1 MSDLPR
7 VSRETASAL
16 IDFAA
21 QSGQGHSPAVTFA
34 ASQLDGTVNAYNMIA
49 QNGVAYLADEVG
61 LGKTYVALGVM
72 GLIRHFDPAARIV
85 VLAPRENIQLKW
97 IKELGNFVRNNWQ
110 VTDNRVR
117 SIQGTPAR
125 DPVACGSLAE
135 LILEC
140 TSGELSDLFL
150 RFTSFSLATKQAGDR
165 QRYAKHLRERLPW
178 VRRGDLA
185 LGSAHGFRDAYGR
198 ILNAVLPEIDLLVVD
213 EAHNLK
219 RGFGARVS
227 NRNRILGL
235 ALGHPS
241 ALDDAAPRTSLGY
254 GPRVKRVLC
263 LSATP
268 FEDDYADLA
277 RQLDVLGKYDADLH
291 GPDGQPLGSVRRLGD
306 ASVPLERKEELVRSF
321 LIRRIAHLEIAGKR
335 HTKNMYRREWRSG
348 GLTEHDQPLPALD
361 DRQRLVVGLVQ
372 KKVAELLGH
381 ERFGGQFQIGML
393 SSFESFL
400 ETVETRRRR
409 TARGSLTD
417 PDDGDGDQSEEDD
430 SDSEGSFYG
439 GDQAQDA
446 TERRGIDT
454 PALQRIVAS
463 YREQFR
469 RSLPHPK
476 LDATATA
483 LAPAFETG
491 EKALVFVR
499 RVATVEE
506 LARKLSRS
514 FDQWIIDRLRR
525 TLPECGE
532 ELDRIVEEYEEE
544 RRPDA
549 SPRSASEPAWTGKD
563 GLAEHKEPTDSD
575 IRDFFGWFFRGRGPD
590 GWLSGAAFQR
600 NRLSSAGAVY
610 RTFFE
615 DDYVAAV
622 LGTPADVVGSLRL
635 ATERGEDEFLEEL
648 RGLAS
653 GYFRHRTQEI
663 ERFRRLYVH
672 EAYQA
677 AGLHL
682 LARSRHEKAEE
693 CTIILRE
700 RFPDFRAESAPA
712 PEGFPPPDEF
722 LGARTFFTELR
733 KYPELRADLWPD
745 ESQGDARERFRRREQ
760 RRELLS
766 AQARL
771 GVAYIDLYTLAI
783 REVGSFESKP
793 GAEPTE
799 RTYGLVVD
807 FVESL
812 EQQRTLR
819 RRSAKPASEGA
830 TEIPTFGAY
839 DELHLASENFDTLLA
854 VNFPEV
860 PTADLSE
867 LAEIYGRALQ
877 NQSPV
882 GTMRS
887 GVNRRVVRQFR
898 MPGFPYILVTTD
910 VLQEG
915 EDLHTFC
922 HRVIHYGITWTPSA
936 MEQRTGRID
945 RIGSLVQ
952 RRLDGR
958 DELPRPEE
966 KIQVHYPYLPETVE
980 VLQVRRVLHRLDRF
994 LELVHRSAERSGAN
1008 SSTLDLTREIL
1019 SQLPPPK
1026 QREEELK
1033 SAFPVDPAWFE
1044 GPECL
1049 QSGPAQPDREPLGID
1064 RVGLI
1069 RHLDALWNEAVQNL
1083 NILQPREAG
1092 DAKREGVIA
1101 FRDGRP
1107 VDASAPSSSRGR
1119 TAEPGSIRYQL
1130 FRIELRSRAQSDAT
1144 LVRCT
1149 SDVGWVDLHRPKKF
1163 DELLEI
1169 QRDLGPV
1176 RICAR
1181 KDQNRKRLRVTIER
1195 SLLFHPE
1202 TTQGEELKELIA
1214 ETAGQADRIE
1224 ERLFEV
1230 DAPVTREDRS

>member
-1 MSDLPR
+1 
-7 VSRETASAL
+7 
-16 IDFAA
+16 
-21 QSGQGHSPAVTFA
+21 
-34 ASQLDGTVNAYNMIA
+34 
-49 QNGVAYLADEVG
+49 
-61 LGKTYVALGVM
+61 
-72 GLIRHFDPAARIV
+72 
-85 VLAPRENIQLKW
+85 
-97 IKELGNFVRNNWQ
+97 
-110 VTDNRVR
+110 
-117 SIQGTPAR
+117 
-125 DPVACGSLAE
+125 
-135 LILEC
+135 
-140 TSGELSDLFL
+140 
-150 RFTSFSLATKQAGDR
+150 
-165 QRYAKHLRERLPW
+165 
-178 VRRGDLA
+178 
-185 LGSAHGFRDAYGR
+185 
-198 ILNAVLPEIDLLVVD
+198 
-213 EAHNLK
+213 
-219 RGFGARVS
+219 
-227 NRNRILGL
+227 
-235 ALGHPS
+235 
-241 ALDDAAPRTSLGY
+241 
-254 GPRVKRVLC
+254 
-263 LSATP
+263 
-268 FEDDYADLA
+268 
-277 RQLDVLGKYDADLH
+277 
-291 GPDGQPLGSVRRLGD
+291 
-306 ASVPLERKEELVRSF
+306 
-321 LIRRIAHLEIAGKR
+321 
-335 HTKNMYRREWRSG
+335 
-348 GLTEHDQPLPALD
+348 
-361 DRQRLVVGLVQ
+361 
-372 KKVAELLGH
+372 
-381 ERFGGQFQIGML
+381 
-393 SSFESFL
+393 
-400 ETVETRRRR
+400 
-409 TARGSLTD
+409 
-417 PDDGDGDQSEEDD
+417 
-430 SDSEGSFYG
+430 
-439 GDQAQDA
+439 
-446 TERRGIDT
+446 
-454 PALQRIVAS
+454 
-463 YREQFR
+463 
-469 RSLPHPK
+469 
-476 LDATATA
+476 
-483 LAPAFETG
+483 
-491 EKALVFVR
+491 
-499 RVATVEE
+499 
-506 LARKLSRS
+506 
-514 FDQWIIDRLRR
+514 
-525 TLPECGE
+525 
-532 ELDRIVEEYEEE
+532 
-544 RRPDA
+544 
-549 SPRSASEPAWTGKD
+549 
-563 GLAEHKEPTDSD
+563 
-575 IRDFFGWFFRGRGPD
+575 
-590 GWLSGAAFQR
+590 
-600 NRLSSAGAVY
+600 
-610 RTFFE
+610 
-615 DDYVAAV
+615 V

-980 VLQVRRVLHRLDRF
+980 VLQVRRVLERG
-994 LELVHRSAERSGAN
+994 ELVHARSDARDPEPAPASETEGGRAEVCVPGRSRLVRGTRVPPERTRTARPGAVGHRPSRSNPSPGRALERSGP
-1008 SSTLDLTREIL
+1008 EPEH
-1019 SQLPPPK
+1019 PPT
-1026 QREEELK
+1026 
-1033 SAFPVDPAWFE
+1033 E
-1044 GPECL
+1044 G
-1049 QSGPAQPDREPLGID
+1049 GGR
-1064 RVGLI
+1064 
-1069 RHLDALWNEAVQNL
+1069 
-1083 NILQPREAG
+1083 REAG
-1092 DAKREGVIA
+1092 RGDRLPRWSSG
-1101 FRDGRP
+1101 RCLRP
-1107 VDASAPSSSRGR
+1107 VVEQRANRRAGLDPLSTVPDRAEIPRTERCHAGALHERCRLGRFASPEEVRR
-1119 TAEPGSIRYQL
+1119 TPRDPERPGSCPH
-1130 FRIELRSRAQSDAT
+1130 LR
-1144 LVRCT
+1144 
-1149 SDVGWVDLHRPKKF
+1149 
-1163 DELLEI
+1163 
-1169 QRDLGPV
+1169 
-1176 RICAR
+1176 
-1181 KDQNRKRLRVTIER
+1181 
-1195 SLLFHPE
+1195 
-1202 TTQGEELKELIA
+1202 TQGSESEA
-1214 ETAGQADRIE
+1214 T
-1224 ERLFEV
+1224 
-1230 DAPVTREDRS
+1230 PSHH